1 MECLYYCLNWFWSWS
16 MTRFLPVGQE
26 SLLSE
31 VTSIADR
38 CCSNFRLHCNVREYC
53 KNRCKLAIPFLLADD
68 VLEPVCTMCAQ
79 IASRYSQERVN
90 TWTQS
95 HITPGVLPLL
105 SVHWAITFLLQVTTL
120 CNAAAVKL
128 LTNPYYVVT
137 IYELWLLSNETSFK
151 RQLH

>member
-1 MECLYYCLNWFWSWS
+1 MECLYYCLNFFDLGS
-16 MTRFLPVGQE
+16 MTRILTVGQE

-38 CCSNFRLHCNVREYC
+38 CCSNFRLHCNIREYC

-90 TWTQS
+90 TWIQS

-105 SVHWAITFLLQVTTL
+105 SV
-120 CNAAAVKL
+120 
-128 LTNPYYVVT
+128 Y
-137 IYELWLLSNETSFK
+137 
-151 RQLH
+151 